1 MEDLIFAEETFE
13 MSLPFEQ
20 SDSLM
25 SALLKH
31 MDENPGTSAEEA
43 LKVVHPSNLEFSD
56 ETLKTYIPTVMV
68 ELPGEMGDKAAKV
81 YGLKS
86 KE

>member
-1 MEDLIFAEETFE
+1 MEDLVFSEETFE
-13 MSLPFEQ
+13 MSLPFEE

-43 LKVVHPSNLEFSD
+43 LKVVNPSNFEFTE

-68 ELPGEMGDKAAKV
+68 EAPGETLDKAAEK
-81 YGLKS
+81 YGLK
-86 KE
+86 